1 MARHGVHR
9 SKAIARVAS
18 QQSNGWMWK
27 LAIAAFV
34 TLALTFAFTANR
46 AHAGGKYLAGAIV
59 GGIVAGAII
68 HHAHK
73 HHHKSYRVVRHRPH
87 YVHKPVR
94 VVRYHRPVHVYQPV
108 IVVPLP
114 YFGVRHGW

>member
-9 SKAIARVAS
+9 SRAAVRVAV
-18 QQSNGWMWK
+18 QQRQNGLWK
-27 LAIAAFV
+27 LAVAAIV
-34 TLALTFAFTANR
+34 ALALTFAFSANR

-73 HHHKSYRVVRHRPH
+73 HHRVHSPRYRVVHHR
-87 YVHKPVR
+87 PVR
-94 VVRYHRPVHVYQPV
+94 VVRHYRPVHVYHRPV
-108 IVVPLP
+108 LVVPLP
-114 YFGVRHGW
+114 YFAVHRGW